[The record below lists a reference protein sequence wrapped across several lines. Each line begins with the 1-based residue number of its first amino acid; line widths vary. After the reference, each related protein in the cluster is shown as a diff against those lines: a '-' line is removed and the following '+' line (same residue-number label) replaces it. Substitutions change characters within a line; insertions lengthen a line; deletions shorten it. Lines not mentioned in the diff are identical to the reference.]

1 MILNI
6 NFNPKGGTPDF
17 KWRGSNGGK
26 NQNPKNP
33 CGFQQNQKKSVEQT
47 LISQKTHAE
56 FLSLN
61 NFQKAL
67 NNMVCLR
74 YLVLHYS

>member
-6 NFNPKGGTPDF
+6 NFNPKGG
-17 KWRGSNGGK
+17 GGGGK
-26 NQNPKNP
+26 KKKPKKSLRLP
-33 CGFQQNQKKSVEQT
+33 TKPKKSVEQT

-56 FLSLN
+56 FPSLKN
-61 NFQKAL
+61 VQKAL